1 MPERV
6 HDDHAFAVASG
17 GNSTVAYAMAT
28 LEEPAPEALIAA
40 PGRVRR
46 RLRVPIA
53 AALVLGI
60 GLLIVLAVGS
70 VLVISLLGAR
80 ANTLNLLRDRAD
92 IGLELLESRVESQLE
107 PIHNLGFGIAAMI
120 ASAELDITDRAQV
133 EATFRAGLNAV
144 PQATAL
150 IFVNAGFEPI
160 RVGRTMADL
169 NLMEVEQSGRYVA
182 GLQGML
188 DTDAGVESMVESA
201 ADMAADSAWIPP
213 VWVQSLKQPVLA
225 LERPVRRDGEFLG
238 VVLVVVALGDLSEFL
253 ARLAEMEA
261 ANAFILYDREHVLS
275 HPKLFDMMLTVETGS
290 DEVPLPTIAGF
301 GDPALQLVQDGEEY
315 AAIVSGDDGMR
326 MISGAYEDDDNVVI
340 LRDLVGFG
348 GQPWQIGLT
357 FDKAEVNAEIN
368 RLTSVALL
376 GVAILVVAL
385 ILALWV
391 GRSMTRQIRTLAVA
405 ADSLRTLDIANAA
418 VVPRSRFRELDDA
431 AQAFNAMTAALRW
444 FETYV
449 PKSLVLRLMR
459 RSEDVIE
466 SRELVLT
473 VMFTDIRGFSTLAE
487 HMRAREIATLLNSH
501 FEMLSGCIEAE
512 GGTVDKFI
520 GDAVMAFWGAPEAVS
535 DHAMRALR
543 AAQAIQRAV
552 MDDNRARRAAEEP
565 VVAVRVGLHTGPVVV
580 GNIGSKS
587 RVNYT
592 VVGDTVNTASRLE
605 ALVKEIGAK
614 IMGDT
619 TEDPQN
625 DCIVLLSEATA
636 AGAGGAFP
644 LTDLGSHTIRGRRD
658 TVRAYKLAPPADAAA
673 APATDEVE
681 PVA

>member
-658 TVRAYKLAPPADAAA
+658 TVRVYKLAPPADAAA

>member
-1 MPERV
+1 
-6 HDDHAFAVASG
+6 
-17 GNSTVAYAMAT
+17 MAT